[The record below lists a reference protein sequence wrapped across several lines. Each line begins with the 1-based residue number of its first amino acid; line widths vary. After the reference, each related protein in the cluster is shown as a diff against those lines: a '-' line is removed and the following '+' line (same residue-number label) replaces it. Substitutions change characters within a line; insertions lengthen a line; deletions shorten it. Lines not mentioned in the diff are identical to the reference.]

1 MGLLSPQIRAYIRAE
16 ARKSMTQTC
25 EIWAEAN
32 SVNELGSPSRVWQ
45 IVDQNVPCLLIT
57 AKIATNAMTET
68 VASQE
73 VMEDSYR
80 LCLPY
85 DTVLTTDM
93 RVVVDGATYNVAGIV
108 DARGNNS
115 DVQAMIIR
123 MRTP

>member
-1 MGLLSPQIRAYIRAE
+1 MLSSQMRSYIRAQ
-16 ARKSMTQTC
+16 ARKTMTQTC
-25 EIWAEAN
+25 EIWAETN

-45 IVDQNVPCLLIT
+45 IIDQDVPCLLIT

-93 RVVVDGATYNVAGIV
+93 RIVVEGATYNVAFIL
-108 DARGNNS
+108 DRRGNNS
-115 DVQAMIIR
+115 DVQAMVIR